1 MRTRLMD
8 AVAVS
13 FFLGP
18 AVRHQTLEEQD
29 RTSYERNS
37 RLSEAEIEAL
47 YGNPFAVSP
56 EPTVTAAPATT
67 RPRRQMLPHAA
78 GASSR

>member
-1 MRTRLMD
+1 MD

-18 AVRHQTLEEQD
+18 AVRHQAPEEQD
-29 RTSYERNS
+29 RAAYARNS
-37 RLSEAEIEAL
+37 RLSEAELEAL
-47 YGNPFAVSP
+47 YGNPFAVKP
-56 EPTVTAAPATT
+56 EAIAPAVPAST

-78 GASSR
+78 GVGSR